1 MFLWKP
7 KTEGFYK
14 LVAYSWKQIRNP
26 ALMRGSLKN
35 VSGEVNSDN
44 ARTVSNVKAKKSQSN
59 DDDP

>member
-1 MFLWKP
+1 MYENL
-7 KTEGFYK
+7 TEGSYK

-44 ARTVSNVKAKKSQSN
+44 GRTVSNVNVKKSQSY

>member
-35 VSGEVNSDN
+35 VSGELDPENG
-44 ARTVSNVKAKKSQSN
+44 KAKSK
-59 DDDP
+59 